1 MENSTPQPLEKTS
14 YELSQPGRQGIRL
27 PDPDVPLTDIPADL
41 CRADLDF
48 PEMGELD
55 VVRHFIKLSQFNYSI
70 DKGFYP
76 LGSCTMKYNP
86 KINEDMARL
95 PGFAH
100 VHPLQSQGT
109 TQGALALMYRL
120 QEWLC
125 EISGFD
131 AVSIQPA
138 AGAHGEFAGIL
149 MIRKYHLDRGD
160 AKRTKIL
167 VPDSAHG
174 TNPAT
179 TSMAGLQAIELPS
192 DKNGDVDLEVLR
204 KACEQHKEELAGMMI
219 TVPSTLG
226 VFEEHIVEIIKIV
239 HEAGGLM
246 YMDGANMNALLGVAK
261 PGELGFDVMHYNLH
275 KTFSTPHGGGGPGSG
290 PVVCNEKLAPFRPGP
305 VVEIIE
311 EPQDEDDAPL
321 YGWVMPDKSIGR
333 LKAFHGNFGMHV
345 RAYAYISA
353 YGSDLPKVTHYAVLN
368 ANYIR
373 ARLKGTYLMPF
384 DRMCGHE
391 LVVNGHWPEKAPGVH
406 ALDISKRLMDY
417 NFHPPTNYFPLIVP
431 EALLIEPT
439 ETESKEVLD
448 SFIEAMLKIAEEA
461 QNNPDL
467 LHSAPHITP
476 VKRVDEVKAA
486 KDLVLCCRPTQLESV
501 EAAAQ

>member
-1 MENSTPQPLEKTS
+1 MENSTPQPLEKRPEPLEKTS

-41 CRADLDF
+41 CRTDLDF

-192 DKNGDVDLEVLR
+192 DKSGDVDLDVLR

-275 KTFSTPHGGGGPGSG
+275 KTFSTPHGGGGPGADRDDECHPAGSG
-290 PVVCNEKLAPFRPGP
+290 GSLGRLGAGVADAYHGQETRVAAQSGGIAAQRCLRGHPGPAHDLGAAFLSRLFPACPQRTPAGVGRARGAADHGRAVLGPGRGRPGDP
-305 VVEIIE
+305 
-311 EPQDEDDAPL
+311 A
-321 YGWVMPDKSIGR
+321 G
-333 LKAFHGNFGMHV
+333 AGM
-345 RAYAYISA
+345 
-353 YGSDLPKVTHYAVLN
+353 T
-368 ANYIR
+368 
-373 ARLKGTYLMPF
+373 GT
-384 DRMCGHE
+384 
-391 LVVNGHWPEKAPGVH
+391 V
-406 ALDISKRLMDY
+406 
-417 NFHPPTNYFPLIVP
+417 
-431 EALLIEPT
+431 
-439 ETESKEVLD
+439 
-448 SFIEAMLKIAEEA
+448 
-461 QNNPDL
+461 
-467 LHSAPHITP
+467 
-476 VKRVDEVKAA
+476 
-486 KDLVLCCRPTQLESV
+486 
-501 EAAAQ
+501 